1 MSSKKNNKQ
10 KKSKNDKSAQV
21 NAEQKVKNKKT
32 STPTNSTENENDRR
46 VEADQQRESLI
57 KKFEQLKEELST
69 AQEKERRALADYQN
83 LLRRTEQER
92 SRVAQFANKYLLQG
106 LLPVVENLDKA
117 AKQLNDSGLNIVV
130 NQLWDVLKEV
140 GLEKIEAE
148 GKEFDVETMEA
159 VGRKGE
165 GDQVIDVIQAG
176 YKLKGE
182 VIQHAKVVLG
192 ESE

>member
-10 KKSKNDKSAQV
+10 KKSKKDKSAQV
-21 NAEQKVKNKKT
+21 NAEQNVKNKKA
-32 STPTNSTENENDRR
+32 STPNSTENENNRR
-46 VEADQQRESLI
+46 AEADQQRESLI

-69 AQEKERRALADYQN
+69 AQEKEKRALADYQN

-92 SRVAQFANKYLLQG
+92 SRVAQFANKYLIQG

-117 AKQLNDSGLNIVV
+117 AKQLNDSGLSIVV
-130 NQLWDVLKEV
+130 NQFWEVLKEA

-159 VGRKGE
+159 VSRKGE
-165 GDQVIDVIQAG
+165 GDQVVDVIQAG

-192 ESE
+192 K